1 RPCRCGSRGCLEAYV
16 GAEAILDQYGGPL
29 PGGQETALAA
39 MIDLAATSGPAVAER
54 AAAAEQAVAWGQA
67 AASEEAA
74 EVLQRTALYLGDG
87 IANLINLFNPER
99 IILGGWAGL
108 LLGEHMLPA
117 IRAAARDRSL
127 RHLFAGTSIEL
138 GRLGPDAVAL
148 GAATLPIG
156 AFLGGSVFTGRE
168 SGGPV
173 G

>member
-1 RPCRCGSRGCLEAYV
+1 MIE
-16 GAEAILDQYGGPL
+16 
-29 PGGQETALAA
+29 LAA
-39 MIDLAATSGPAVAER
+39 AS
-54 AAAAEQAVAWGQA
+54 GQA
-67 AASEEAA
+67 AA
-74 EVLQRTALYLGDG
+74 EVLDRTAIYLGDG

-99 IILGGWAGL
+99 IIVGGWAGL

-156 AFLGGSVFTGRE
+156 AFLGGSAFTGRE